1 MGAAL
6 WSRCAVLRRGAGA
19 REHHLR
25 PAGPYTGVADGRVV
39 FWDGERWVPFAMAFP
54 CWTQELHGGPKAS
67 PLEYLP
73 ASISATA
80 RSGSVSIRL
89 GTCTSPTPTSACSK
103 SAARPGWPRCSQRRP
118 RACASTSPT
127 TSTSTSTTRATSTSL
142 TLAFTTKDLVGTDQ
156 RARCYP
162 RMIV

>member
-54 CWTQELHGGPKAS
+54 C
-67 PLEYLP
+67 
-73 ASISATA
+73 
-80 RSGSVSIRL
+80 SGSVSIRL

-142 TLAFTTKDLVGTDQ
+142 TLAFTTKDVCDAMPSLSSLCFARLVGCSLDS
-156 RARCYP
+156 Y
-162 RMIV
+162 